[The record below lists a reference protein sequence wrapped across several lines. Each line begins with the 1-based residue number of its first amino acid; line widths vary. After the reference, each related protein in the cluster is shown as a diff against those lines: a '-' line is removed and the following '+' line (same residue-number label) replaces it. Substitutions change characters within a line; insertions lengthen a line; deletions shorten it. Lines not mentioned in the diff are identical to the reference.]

1 VRQDWEICVPTEQ
14 LDAAA
19 SWLASEP
26 QNKTYEPFAPRHES
40 NFWTQSLLH
49 TFPRFKMR
57 GIRDFFTL
65 IPSRDAHL
73 TCEPSN
79 IERSQTGLPYP
90 KLEVLA
96 QAFLDSYDSMGL
108 SDLVD
113 AMDLSTD
120 WGHEHLDLTG
130 TTDTDWAEWKN
141 SALEASG
148 NPSGVNSK
156 PRKLRELWDYTTK
169 TKQTRAGAFKYPP
182 DLFASRFRMHGQ
194 VDPRLSSRV
203 YC

>member
-1 VRQDWEICVPTEQ
+1 
-14 LDAAA
+14 
-19 SWLASEP
+19 
-26 QNKTYEPFAPRHES
+26 
-40 NFWTQSLLH
+40 
-49 TFPRFKMR
+49 MR

-79 IERSQTGLPYP
+79 IERSQNGLPYP
-90 KLEVLA
+90 KLEVIA
-96 QAFLDSYDSMGL
+96 QAFLDSYDRMGL

-148 NPSGVNSK
+148 NYSGVNSK
-156 PRKLRELWDYTTK
+156 PRKLRELWDDITK

-182 DLFASRFRMHGQ
+182 DLFASRFRLHGD
-194 VDPRLSSRV
+194 VDPRLSSRLH
-203 YC
+203 C